1 MYEGKLRR
9 LQRVFSN
16 DKRTFIVA
24 MDHAAYMPDV
34 VLGLERPE
42 KVIGTVLKAGANAI
56 MTTLGTLRSC
66 QSAIGA
72 YPLILSVES
81 APHCVEEVVEQAVC
95 YDVDM
100 IKCMVYPF
108 SQTEPDS
115 LLHFQRLA
123 TVADRWGLPIM
134 AEVFPGGMQ
143 AGPEWKTIDKLSAAA
158 RVTAEA
164 GADVIKTFYIEAKDQ
179 DYQKVIENC
188 PVPLVVLGGEKSDD
202 ARPLFEKILRSLEKG
217 AAGVAIG
224 RNIWG
229 HSKPAAITT
238 ALVGIIHQNYSVDD
252 AINLL
257 D

>member
-1 MYEGKLRR
+1 MHEGKLRR
-9 LQRVFSN
+9 LQRIFGS

-34 VLGLERPE
+34 VLRLEHPQE
-42 KVIGTVLKAGANAI
+42 IIGAVLEAGANAI
-56 MTTLGTLRSC
+56 MTTLGTIRAC
-66 QSAIGA
+66 HATIGS
-72 YPLILSVES
+72 YPLIMSVES
-81 APHCVEEVVEQAVC
+81 VPQCIEDVVEQAVC
-95 YDVDM
+95 YGVDM

-123 TVADRWGLPIM
+123 TLADRWNLPIM
-134 AEVFPGGMQ
+134 AEIFPGGFQ

-164 GADVIKTFYIEAKDQ
+164 GADVIKTFFVEEKDQ
-179 DYQKVIENC
+179 SYQRVIENC
-188 PVPLVVLGGEKSDD
+188 PVPLIVLGGEKSDD
-202 ARPLFEKILRSLEKG
+202 PRPLLEKISRSLETG

-229 HSKPAAITT
+229 YSKPAAIT
-238 ALVGIIHQNYSVDD
+238 AAVVGIIHQNYSIEK
-252 AINLL
+252 ALKLL
-257 D
+257 T